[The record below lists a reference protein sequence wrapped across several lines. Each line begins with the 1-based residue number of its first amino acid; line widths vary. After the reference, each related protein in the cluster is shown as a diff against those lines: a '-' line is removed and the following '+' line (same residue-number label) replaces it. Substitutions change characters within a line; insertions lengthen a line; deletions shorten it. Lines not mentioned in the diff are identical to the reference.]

1 MGSPFKAQ
9 RVADDIYWVGAIDWS
24 VRDFHGYRTGRGTTY
39 NAYLILGEKIT
50 LVDTVKAPFKE
61 ELLSRIRDVV
71 DPARIDFIVSNH
83 AEMDHSGCLPELIA
97 LARPEKVF
105 ASPKGVEALRAH
117 FGQDLDLT
125 AVRDGDRI
133 QVSGPGAASGP
144 LTLQFMQTPFLHWPD
159 SMFSYLPERKALF
172 CQDAFGMHLASA
184 ERFAEQL
191 PEHLLHEEA
200 ARYFANI
207 LLPFSSFIIKLF
219 DKVEKAGL
227 EIDLALPDHGPIWT
241 SRFGL
246 VAGWYRRWAA
256 QEPSSKALVV
266 YDSMWESTDAMARAL
281 TEGLIQGGAVVKV
294 MPLSGSHRSDL
305 ATELLE
311 AGALVVGSPTLN
323 NQMFPTVADAL
334 CYLKGL
340 KRKNLVGAAFGSYGW
355 SGESIRQIEEHLA
368 AMEVELAGSLKT
380 QYVPEADTLE
390 QCRALGERIGERISE
405 RNRARMPEAVGV

>member
-39 NAYLILGEKIT
+39 NAYLIMGEKIA
-50 LVDTVKAPFKE
+50 LVDTVKAEFRD
-61 ELLSRIRDVV
+61 ELISRISSVV
-71 DPARIDFIVSNH
+71 DPAKIDYIISNH
-83 AEMDHSGCLPELIA
+83 AEMDHSGCLPELIR
-97 LARPEKVF
+97 LAQPEKVF

-117 FGQDLDLT
+117 FGQDLDL
-125 AVRDGDRI
+125 VPVKDGDSVALSRE
-133 QVSGPGAASGP
+133 GAPTGP
-144 LTLQFMQTPFLHWPD
+144 LSVQFMQTPFLHWPD

-184 ERFAEQL
+184 ERFAEEL
-191 PEHLLHEEA
+191 PDVLLHEEA

-207 LLPFSSFIIKLF
+207 LLPFSGFITKLF

-227 EIDLALPDHGPIWT
+227 DIALALPDHGPIWE
-241 SRFGL
+241 SKFAL
-246 VAGWYRRWAA
+246 IAGWYKRWAA
-256 QEPSSKALVV
+256 QEPTSKAVVV
-266 YDSMWESTDAMARAL
+266 YDSMWDSTDVMARAI
-281 TEGLIQGGAVVKV
+281 TEGLIHSGATVKV
-294 MPLSGSHRSDL
+294 MPLGGSHRSDL

-323 NQMFPTVADAL
+323 NQLFPTVADAL

-355 SGESIRQIEEHLA
+355 SGESVRQIEEQLA
-368 AMEVELAGSLKT
+368 AMGVELAGSLKT
-380 QYVPEADTLE
+380 QYVPGDDTLD
-390 QCRALGERIGERISE
+390 QCRELGARIGERIAF
-405 RNRARMPEAVGV
+405 RTPVTV

>member
-9 RVADDIYWVGAIDWS
+9 RVAEDIYWVGAIDWS

-50 LVDTVKAPFKE
+50 LVDTVKAPFRD

-71 DPARIDFIVSNH
+71 DPAKIDLIISNH
-83 AEMDHSGCLPELIA
+83 AEMDHSGCLPELIE
-97 LARPEKVF
+97 LARPEKVY

-117 FGQDLDLT
+117 FGPGLELQ
-125 AVRDGDRI
+125 AVKDGDQI
-133 QVSGPGAASGP
+133 TLSGEGSPSGP
-144 LTLQFMQTPFLHWPD
+144 LTVRFLQTPFLHWPD
-159 SMFSYLPERKALF
+159 SMFSYVPERKALF

-184 ERFAEQL
+184 ERFAEEL
-191 PEHLLHEEA
+191 PESLLREEA

-207 LLPFSSFIIKLF
+207 LLPFSGFITKLF

-227 EIDLALPDHGPIWT
+227 DIALALPDHGPIWG

-246 VAGWYRRWAA
+246 VTDWYRRWAA
-256 QEPSSKALVV
+256 QEPTAKAVVV
-266 YDSMWESTDAMARAL
+266 YDSMWDSTDVMARAI
-281 TEGLIQGGAVVKV
+281 TEGLIHGGATVKV

-311 AGALVVGSPTLN
+311 AGALIVGSPTLN

-340 KRKNLVGAAFGSYGW
+340 KRKKLVGAAFGSYGW
-355 SGESIRQIEEHLA
+355 SGESIRQLEEQLA

-380 QYVPEADTLE
+380 QYVPGDDTLE
-390 QCRALGERIGERISE
+390 QCRALGERIGERIAYRVE
-405 RNRARMPEAVGV
+405 VKA